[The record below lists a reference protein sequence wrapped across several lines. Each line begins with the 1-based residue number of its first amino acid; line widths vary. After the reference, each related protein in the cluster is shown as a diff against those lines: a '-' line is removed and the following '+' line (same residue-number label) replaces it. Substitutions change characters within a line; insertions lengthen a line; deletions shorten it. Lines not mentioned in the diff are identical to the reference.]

1 MLSRLGN
8 AHMTLTS
15 TKNDPQFSPPF
26 FKVVLFLEDLENLEK
41 WKSAKSV
48 EKHLG
53 KKFQKFV
60 IFVALCCELPV
71 LPVFSLKCLK
81 GHGCVFCGHQPSGWC
96 LWLQVPCRSLRVSNH

>member
-1 MLSRLGN
+1 MQTFEERRIEKYETKNWKELMQGYVLSRLGN

-26 FKVVLFLEDLENLEK
+26 FKVVLFLENLEK

-53 KKFQKFV
+53 KN
-60 IFVALCCELPV
+60 
-71 LPVFSLKCLK
+71 SRN
-81 GHGCVFCGHQPSGWC
+81 S
-96 LWLQVPCRSLRVSNH
+96 